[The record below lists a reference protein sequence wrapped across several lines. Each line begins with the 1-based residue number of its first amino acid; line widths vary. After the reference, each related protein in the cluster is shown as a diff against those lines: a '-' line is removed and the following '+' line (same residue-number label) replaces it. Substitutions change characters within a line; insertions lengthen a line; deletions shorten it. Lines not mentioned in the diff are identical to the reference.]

1 MKAAEYWKRRTVD
14 LEHLL
19 QARTTATMV
28 EVNRMYA
35 QGIEQ
40 LNEQIER
47 ILRRYVKNG
56 QISQA
61 YALQLLSA
69 GQTEEER
76 RRLLEQLQQTKE
88 PQARRELIAML
99 DAPAYAD
106 RISRL
111 QALQNAIR
119 AEAVAMGVRE
129 ERLAKARLTDTLKQA
144 YYRTIFNDQKRNG
157 LYDFRLISDRRIQ
170 AALTHKWSG
179 KNYSDRVWKNN
190 AAFCKRLQRTIEVGC
205 MTGMT
210 LHDMEERLLEDC
222 VGADSDSGQRYC
234 ASRLIRTEV
243 NHFSNQGFLEGYKA
257 AGITRY
263 RFMAT
268 LDLRTSAVCRQLDGK
283 TFLVEE
289 ANAGKNLPP
298 MHPFCRSIT
307 VPVVSDRPGTR
318 WARDPVTGKSMTVPA
333 DMTYAQWYEKYV
345 EKNGGVIRGAHSPKD
360 KVDNQAK
367 PGKPVHLGHINPNS
381 EAERNAY
388 VDRFI
393 DEYGNAEYEYMLVV
407 DSKGDVSLLTSKLP
421 DMIDMTD
428 VDIAMKGSYNI
439 HNHPAAETQFS
450 FSDDADVPGMLA
462 DGTSVMEAFDYKYRY
477 RLEKMNG
484 VTEEQWEQ
492 ARDEAESNVPL
503 IMQDRGLDFSDY
515 EENAKHILI
524 EETCRILG
532 KGVYRRWER

>member
-35 QGIEQ
+35 QGVEQ

-69 GQTEEER
+69 GQTAEER
-76 RRLLEQLQQTKE
+76 QRLLEQLQQTKE

-157 LYDFRLISDRRIQ
+157 LYDFRLISDRRVQ

-222 VGADSDSGQRYC
+222 IGADSDSGQRYC

-257 AGITRY
+257 AGIIRY

-283 TFLVEE
+283 TFLVED
-289 ANAGKNLPP
+289 AQPGKNVPP

-307 VPVVSDRPGTR
+307 VPATNNRTGTR

-333 DMTYAQWYEKYV
+333 DMTYSQWYEKYV
-345 EKNGGVIRGAHSPKD
+345 EKNGGVIRGANGVD
-360 KVDNQAK
+360 KPAVEEQAEA
-367 PGKPVHLGHINPNS
+367 VYLGQINPQS
-381 EAERNAY
+381 EQERNAY
-388 VDRFI
+388 VDRFVTQYEHA
-393 DEYGNAEYEYMLVV
+393 DEEHMLVIDRTGKV
-407 DSKGDVSLLTSKLP
+407 YSVTSHQPDYIDLTG
-421 DMIDMTD
+421 
-428 VDIAMKGSYNI
+428 VDISMKGSYNI
-439 HNHPAAETQFS
+439 HNHPADQTQFS
-450 FSDDADVPGMLA
+450 FSDEADVPSMIA
-462 DGTSVMEAFDYKYRY
+462 DGTSVMEAFDHKYRY
-477 RLEKMNG
+477 RLEQMDG
-484 VTEEQWEQ
+484 VTLKEWEEAKEQ
-492 ARDEAESNVPL
+492 AKDNVSSTMMRKNL
-503 IMQDRGLDFSDY
+503 GLLDY

-532 KGVYRRWER
+532 KGVYTRWKK

>member
-69 GQTEEER
+69 GQTAEER
-76 RRLLEQLQQTKE
+76 QRLLEQLQQTKE

-157 LYDFRLISDRRIQ
+157 LYDFRLISDRRVQ

-222 VGADSDSGQRYC
+222 IGADSDSGQRYC

-289 ANAGKNLPP
+289 AKAGENLPP

>member
-35 QGIEQ
+35 QGVEQ
-40 LNEQIER
+40 LNVQIER

-69 GQTEEER
+69 GQTAEER
-76 RRLLEQLQQTKE
+76 QRLLEQLQQTKE

-157 LYDFRLISDRRIQ
+157 LYDFRLISDRRVQ

-222 VGADSDSGQRYC
+222 IGADSDSGQRYC

-257 AGITRY
+257 AGIIRY

-283 TFLVEE
+283 TFLVED
-289 ANAGKNLPP
+289 AQPGKNVPP

-307 VPVVSDRPGTR
+307 VPATNNRTGTR

-333 DMTYAQWYEKYV
+333 DMTYSQWYEKYV
-345 EKNGGVIRGAHSPKD
+345 EKNGGVIRGANGVD
-360 KVDNQAK
+360 KPAVEEQAEA
-367 PGKPVHLGHINPNS
+367 VYLGQINPQS
-381 EAERNAY
+381 EQERNAY
-388 VDRFI
+388 VDRFVTQYEHA
-393 DEYGNAEYEYMLVV
+393 DEEHMLVIDRTGKV
-407 DSKGDVSLLTSKLP
+407 YSVTSHQPDYIDLTG
-421 DMIDMTD
+421 
-428 VDIAMKGSYNI
+428 VDISMKGSYNI
-439 HNHPAAETQFS
+439 HNHPADQTQFS
-450 FSDDADVPGMLA
+450 FSDEADVPSMIA
-462 DGTSVMEAFDYKYRY
+462 DGTSVMEAFDHKYRY
-477 RLEKMNG
+477 RLEQMDG
-484 VTEEQWEQ
+484 VTLKEWEEAKEQ
-492 ARDEAESNVPL
+492 AKDNVSSTMMRKNL
-503 IMQDRGLDFSDY
+503 GLLDY

-532 KGVYRRWER
+532 KGVYTRWKK